1 MIGLPTASEQTN
13 LKIGDKFRMSKVV
26 IIGGGIVGLTSA
38 YYLKKNGYQVTIL
51 DKNDLSDNCSY
62 GNAGMIVPSHFVPL
76 AAPGM
81 ISQGIRWMFNSK
93 SPFYVRPSLNGNLIN
108 WGLKFMKHA
117 TNKHVKAAAE
127 PLRDLSLLSKKLYE
141 DLSKEPDFDFELT
154 QNGILAFYKTEKAAE
169 EEAHLAKKAIALGL
183 DMAVLNA
190 EECQA
195 LQPDLK
201 LDVLG
206 AVHYRCDAHL
216 YPTKLMNALLGYLRA
231 NGAEILGNKEVDK
244 IETNGSKVTKIFVG
258 NAVYEADHFIIATG
272 SWSPA
277 VAKLAGLNISLMP
290 GKGYSFMEPEPQKR
304 IKIPALLCEARVA
317 ITPMNGSVRYGG
329 TMELD
334 KINTRINMQRVK
346 GIVEAIPQYFPDLKP
361 ALPAEKDIWYGF
373 RPSSPDGLP
382 YIGASEKFDN
392 LIVATGHGM
401 MGLSLGPATGL
412 LVSQIIAA
420 QPTELK
426 LAPFA
431 VSR

>member
-1 MIGLPTASEQTN
+1 
-13 LKIGDKFRMSKVV
+13 MSKVL

-38 YYLKKNGYQVTIL
+38 YYLQKKGYEVTIL
-51 DKNDLSDNCSY
+51 DKGDITDNCSF

-81 ISQGIRWMFNSK
+81 IKQGIRWMFNSK

-117 TNKHVKAAAE
+117 TTKHVNASAE

-141 DLSKEPDFDFELT
+141 GLAKEPDFNFELT
-154 QNGILAFYKTEKAAE
+154 NNGILAFYKTEKAGE
-169 EEAHLAKKAIALGL
+169 EEAHLATRAIELGL
-183 DMAVLNA
+183 DMAVLNV
-190 EECQA
+190 EECKA

-216 YPTKLMNALLGYLRA
+216 YPTKLMNALLKYLID
-231 NGAEILGNKEVDK
+231 NGVQIKRGKEVDK
-244 IETNGSKVTKIFVG
+244 IEAAGNRITKVFTG
-258 NAVYEADHFIIATG
+258 NEAWEADQYVIATG

-277 VAKLAGLNISLMP
+277 VAKMADIKISLMP
-290 GKGYSFMEPEPQKR
+290 GKGYSFMEAESQNR
-304 IKIPALLCEARVA
+304 LTIPALLCEARVA
-317 ITPMNGSVRYGG
+317 ITPMNGQIRYGG

-334 KINTRINMQRVK
+334 KINNRINMQRVK
-346 GIVEAIPQYFPDLKP
+346 GIVESVPNYFPDLKP
-361 ALPAEKDIWYGF
+361 AIPAEKDIWYGF

-382 YIGASEKFDN
+382 YIGRSEKREN
-392 LIVATGHGM
+392 LIIATGHGM

-412 LVSQIIAA
+412 LVSQIVEGM
-420 QPTELK
+420 TTDLK
-426 LAPFA
+426 LEPFA
-431 VSR
+431 VVR

>member
-1 MIGLPTASEQTN
+1 
-13 LKIGDKFRMSKVV
+13 MSKVL

-38 YYLKKNGYQVTIL
+38 YYLQKRGYEVTVL
-51 DKNDLSDNCSY
+51 DKGDITDNCSF

-81 ISQGIRWMFNSK
+81 IKQGIRWMFDSK
-93 SPFYVRPSLNGNLIN
+93 SPFYVRPSLNGSLIN

-117 TNKHVKAAAE
+117 TAKHVSQSAV

-141 DLSKEPDFDFELT
+141 GLAKEPDFDFELT
-154 QNGILAFYKTEKAAE
+154 NNGILAFYKTEKAGE
-169 EEAHLAKKAIALGL
+169 EEAHLAARAIELGL
-183 DMAVLNA
+183 DMAVLTA
-190 EECQA
+190 DECRA

-216 YPTKLMNALLGYLRA
+216 YPTKLMNALLQYLLN
-231 NGAEILGNKEVDK
+231 NGVKIERGREVDK
-244 IETNGSKVTKIFVG
+244 IETVG
-258 NAVYEADHFIIATG
+258 NRIMKVFTGNTAWEADQYVLATG

-277 VAKLAGLNISLMP
+277 VAKMADVKISLMP
-290 GKGYSFMEPEPQKR
+290 GKGYSFMEPEPQQR
-304 IKIPALLCEARVA
+304 LTIPALLCEARVA
-317 ITPMNGSVRYGG
+317 ITPMNGQIRYGG

-346 GIVEAIPQYFPDLKP
+346 GIVESVPAYFPDLKP

-382 YIGASEKFDN
+382 YIGRSEKREN
-392 LIVATGHGM
+392 LIIATGHGM

-412 LVSQIIAA
+412 LVSQIVSGIA
-420 QPTELK
+420 TDLK
-426 LAPFA
+426 MEPFA
-431 VSR
+431 VVR

>member
-1 MIGLPTASEQTN
+1 
-13 LKIGDKFRMSKVV
+13 MSRVL

-38 YYLKKNGYQVTIL
+38 YYLQKKGYEVTVL
-51 DKNDLSDNCSY
+51 DKGDIIDNCSF

-81 ISQGIRWMFNSK
+81 IKQGIRWMFDSK

-117 TNKHVKAAAE
+117 TAKHVSQSAA

-141 DLSKEPDFDFELT
+141 GLAKEPDFDFELT
-154 QNGILAFYKTEKAAE
+154 NNGILAFYKTEKAGE
-169 EEAHLAKKAIALGL
+169 EEAHLAARAIELGL
-183 DMAVLNA
+183 DMAVLTA
-190 EECQA
+190 DECRA

-216 YPTKLMNALLGYLRA
+216 YPTKLMNALLQYLLNNGVKIERGRA
-231 NGAEILGNKEVDK
+231 VDK
-244 IETNGSKVTKIFVG
+244 IETAGNRIMKVFTG
-258 NAVYEADHFIIATG
+258 NTAWEADQYVLATG

-277 VAKLAGLNISLMP
+277 VAKMADVKISLMP
-290 GKGYSFMEPEPQKR
+290 GKGYSFMEPEPQQR
-304 IKIPALLCEARVA
+304 LTIPALLCEARVA
-317 ITPMNGSVRYGG
+317 ITPMNGQIRYGG

-346 GIVEAIPQYFPDLKP
+346 GIVESVPAYFPDLKP

-382 YIGASEKFDN
+382 YIGRSEKREN
-392 LIVATGHGM
+392 LIIATGHGM

-412 LVSQIIAA
+412 LVSQIASGMA
-420 QPTELK
+420 TDLK
-426 LAPFA
+426 MEPFA
-431 VSR
+431 VVR

>member
-1 MIGLPTASEQTN
+1 
-13 LKIGDKFRMSKVV
+13 MSKVL

-38 YYLKKNGYQVTIL
+38 YYLQKKGYEVTIL
-51 DKNDLSDNCSY
+51 DKGDITDNCSF

-81 ISQGIRWMFNSK
+81 LKQGIRWMFDSK

-108 WGLKFMKHA
+108 WGLKFMKYA
-117 TNKHVKAAAE
+117 TAKHVSQSAE

-141 DLSKEPDFDFELT
+141 DLAKEPDFDFELT
-154 QNGILAFYKTEKAAE
+154 HNGILAYYKTEKAGE
-169 EEAHLAKKAIALGL
+169 EEAHLAARAIELGL
-183 DMAVLNA
+183 DMAVLSAA
-190 EECQA
+190 ECSV

-216 YPTKLMNALLGYLRA
+216 YPAKLMNALLKYLTA
-231 NGAEILGNKEVDK
+231 NGVKIERGKEVDK
-244 IETNGSKVTKIFVG
+244 IETAGNRIMKVFTG
-258 NAVYEADHFIIATG
+258 NEAWDADQYVIATG

-277 VAKLAGLNISLMP
+277 VAKMADIKISLMP
-290 GKGYSFMEPEPQKR
+290 GKGYSFMEPEPQNR
-304 IKIPALLCEARVA
+304 LTIPALLCEARVA
-317 ITPMNGSVRYGG
+317 ITPMNGQIRYGG

-346 GIVEAIPQYFPDLKP
+346 GIVESVPAYFPDLKP
-361 ALPAEKDIWYGF
+361 AIPAEKDIWYGF

-382 YIGASEKFDN
+382 YIGRSNKREN
-392 LIVATGHGM
+392 LVIATGHGM

-412 LVSQIIAA
+412 LVSQLIDGAA
-420 QPTELK
+420 TELELK
-426 LAPFA
+426 PFVVA
-431 VSR
+431 R

>member
-1 MIGLPTASEQTN
+1 
-13 LKIGDKFRMSKVV
+13 MSKVL

-38 YYLKKNGYQVTIL
+38 YYLQKKGYEVTVL
-51 DKNDLSDNCSY
+51 DKGDITDNCSF

-81 ISQGIRWMFNSK
+81 IKQGIRWMFDSK

-117 TNKHVKAAAE
+117 TAKHVSQSAV

-141 DLSKEPDFDFELT
+141 GLAKEPDFDFELT
-154 QNGILAFYKTEKAAE
+154 NNGILAFYKTEKAGE
-169 EEAHLAKKAIALGL
+169 EEAHLAARAVELGL
-183 DMAVLNA
+183 DMAVLTA
-190 EECQA
+190 DECRA

-216 YPTKLMNALLGYLRA
+216 YPTKLMNALLQYLLN
-231 NGAEILGNKEVDK
+231 NGVKIERGREVDK
-244 IETNGSKVTKIFVG
+244 IETVG
-258 NAVYEADHFIIATG
+258 NRIMKVFTGNTAWEADQYVLATG

-277 VAKLAGLNISLMP
+277 VAKMADVKISIMP
-290 GKGYSFMEPEPQKR
+290 GKGYSFMEPELQQR
-304 IKIPALLCEARVA
+304 LTIPALLCEARVA
-317 ITPMNGSVRYGG
+317 ITPMNGQIRYGG

-346 GIVEAIPQYFPDLKP
+346 GIVESVPAYFPDLKP

-382 YIGASEKFDN
+382 YIGRSEKREN
-392 LIVATGHGM
+392 LIIATGHGM

-412 LVSQIIAA
+412 LVSQIASGMA
-420 QPTELK
+420 TDLK
-426 LAPFA
+426 MEPFA
-431 VSR
+431 VVR

>member
-1 MIGLPTASEQTN
+1 
-13 LKIGDKFRMSKVV
+13 MSKVL

-38 YYLKKNGYQVTIL
+38 YYLKKKGYEVTIL
-51 DKNDLSDNCSY
+51 DKGDITDNCSF

-81 ISQGIRWMFNSK
+81 IKQGIRWMFNSK

-117 TNKHVKAAAE
+117 TTKHVNASAE

-141 DLSKEPDFDFELT
+141 GLAKEPDFNFELT
-154 QNGILAFYKTEKAAE
+154 NNGILAFYKTEKAGE
-169 EEAHLAKKAIALGL
+169 EEAHLATRAIELGL
-183 DMAVLNA
+183 DMAVLNV
-190 EECQA
+190 EECKA

-216 YPTKLMNALLGYLRA
+216 YPTKLMNALLKYLID
-231 NGAEILGNKEVDK
+231 NGVQIKRGKEVDK
-244 IETNGSKVTKIFVG
+244 IEAAGNRITKVFTG
-258 NAVYEADHFIIATG
+258 NEAWEADQYVIATG

-277 VAKLAGLNISLMP
+277 VAKMADIKISLMP
-290 GKGYSFMEPEPQKR
+290 GKGYSFMEAEPQNR
-304 IKIPALLCEARVA
+304 LTIPALLCEARVA
-317 ITPMNGSVRYGG
+317 ITPMNGQIRYGG

-334 KINTRINMQRVK
+334 KINNRINMQRVK
-346 GIVEAIPQYFPDLKP
+346 GIVESVPNYFPDLKP
-361 ALPAEKDIWYGF
+361 AIPAEKDIWYGF

-382 YIGASEKFDN
+382 YIGRSEKREN
-392 LIVATGHGM
+392 LIIATGHGM

-412 LVSQIIAA
+412 LVSQIVEGM
-420 QPTELK
+420 TTDLK
-426 LAPFA
+426 LEPFA
-431 VSR
+431 VVR

>member
-1 MIGLPTASEQTN
+1 
-13 LKIGDKFRMSKVV
+13 MSKVL

-38 YYLKKNGYQVTIL
+38 YYLQKKGYEVTVL
-51 DKNDLSDNCSY
+51 DKGDITDNCSF

-81 ISQGIRWMFNSK
+81 IKQGIRWMFDSK

-117 TNKHVKAAAE
+117 TAKHVSQSAA

-141 DLSKEPDFDFELT
+141 GLAKEPDFNFELT
-154 QNGILAFYKTEKAAE
+154 NNGILAFYKTEKAGE
-169 EEAHLAKKAIALGL
+169 EEAHLAARAIELGL
-183 DMAVLNA
+183 DMAVLTA
-190 EECQA
+190 DECRA

-216 YPTKLMNALLGYLRA
+216 YPTKLMNALLQYLLN
-231 NGAEILGNKEVDK
+231 NGVKIERGKEVDK
-244 IETNGSKVTKIFVG
+244 IGTVG
-258 NAVYEADHFIIATG
+258 NRIMKVFTGSQAWEADQYVLATG

-277 VAKLAGLNISLMP
+277 VAKMADVKISLMP
-290 GKGYSFMEPEPQKR
+290 GKGYSFMEPEPQQR
-304 IKIPALLCEARVA
+304 LTIPALLCEARVA
-317 ITPMNGSVRYGG
+317 ITPMNGQIRYGG

-346 GIVEAIPQYFPDLKP
+346 GIVESVPAYFPDLKP

-382 YIGASEKFDN
+382 YIGRSEKREN
-392 LIVATGHGM
+392 LIIATGHGM

-412 LVSQIIAA
+412 LVSQIVSGMA
-420 QPTELK
+420 TDLK
-426 LAPFA
+426 MEPFA
-431 VSR
+431 VAR

>member
-1 MIGLPTASEQTN
+1 
-13 LKIGDKFRMSKVV
+13 MSKVL

-38 YYLKKNGYQVTIL
+38 YYLQKRGYEVTVL
-51 DKNDLSDNCSY
+51 DKGDITDNCSF

-81 ISQGIRWMFNSK
+81 IKQGIRWMFDSK
-93 SPFYVRPSLNGNLIN
+93 SPFYVRPSLNMNLIN

-117 TNKHVKAAAE
+117 TAKHVSQAAV

-141 DLSKEPDFDFELT
+141 GLAKESDFDFELT
-154 QNGILAFYKTEKAAE
+154 NNGILAFYKTEKAGE
-169 EEAHLAKKAIALGL
+169 EEAHLAAKAIELGL
-183 DMAVLNA
+183 DMAVLTA
-190 EECQA
+190 DECHA

-216 YPTKLMNALLGYLRA
+216 YPTKLMNALLKYLLS
-231 NGAEILGNKEVDK
+231 NGVKIAHNKEVDK
-244 IETNGSKVTKIFVG
+244 METAGNRITKVFTGGI
-258 NAVYEADHFIIATG
+258 AWEADQYVLATG

-277 VAKLAGLNISLMP
+277 VAKMADVKISLMP
-290 GKGYSFMEPEPQKR
+290 GKGYSFMEPEPQQR
-304 IKIPALLCEARVA
+304 LTIPALLCEARVA
-317 ITPMNGSVRYGG
+317 ITPMNGQIRYGG

-346 GIVEAIPQYFPDLKP
+346 GIVESVPAYFPDLKP
-361 ALPAEKDIWYGF
+361 AVPSEKNIWYGF

-382 YIGASEKFDN
+382 YIGRSEKREN
-392 LIVATGHGM
+392 LIIATGHGM

-412 LVSQIIAA
+412 LVSQIVSGMA
-420 QPTELK
+420 TDLK
-426 LAPFA
+426 MEPYK
-431 VSR
+431 VVR

>member
-1 MIGLPTASEQTN
+1 MA
-13 LKIGDKFRMSKVV
+13 KVL
-26 IIGGGIVGLTSA
+26 IIGGGIMGLSSA
-38 YYLKKNGYQVTIL
+38 YYLQKKGYEVTVL
-51 DKNDLSDNCSY
+51 DKGDISDNCSF

-81 ISQGIRWMFNSK
+81 ISQGIRWMFDSK
-93 SPFYVRPSLNGNLIN
+93 SPFYVRPSLNGNLIS

-117 TNKHVKAAAE
+117 TNKHVNQSAE

-141 DLSKEPDFDFELT
+141 DLAKEPGFDFELT
-154 QNGILAFYKTEKAAE
+154 NNGILAFYKTEKAGE

-190 EECQA
+190 EECKA
-195 LQPDLK
+195 LQPNLN

-216 YPTKLMNALLGYLRA
+216 YPTKLMNALLAYLEKNNVKIIR
-231 NGAEILGNKEVDK
+231 NKEVDR
-244 IETNGSKVTKIFVG
+244 IESSANRITKVFTG
-258 NAVYEADHFIIATG
+258 EESWEADQYVIATG

-277 VAKLAGLNISLMP
+277 IAKMVDLNISLMP
-290 GKGYSFMEPEPQKR
+290 GKGYSFMEKEPENR
-304 IKIPALLCEARVA
+304 LTIPALLCEARVA
-317 ITPMNGSVRYGG
+317 ITPMNGSIRYGG

-334 KINTRINMQRVK
+334 KINSRVNMVRVK
-346 GIVEAIPQYFPDLKP
+346 GIVESVPKYFPDLHP
-361 ALPAEKDIWYGF
+361 ALPEEKQVWFGF

-382 YIGASEKFDN
+382 YIGRSTKKEN

-412 LVSQIIAA
+412 LVSQIVAEQA
-420 QPTELK
+420 TELK
-426 LAPFA
+426 MEPYAI
-431 VSR
+431 R

>member
-1 MIGLPTASEQTN
+1 
-13 LKIGDKFRMSKVV
+13 MSKVL

-38 YYLKKNGYQVTIL
+38 YYLQKKGYEVTVL
-51 DKNDLSDNCSY
+51 DKGDITDNCSF

-81 ISQGIRWMFNSK
+81 IKQGIRWMFDSK
-93 SPFYVRPSLNGNLIN
+93 SPFYVRPSLNGNLVN

-117 TNKHVKAAAE
+117 TAKHVSQSAA

-141 DLSKEPDFDFELT
+141 GLAKEPDFDFELT
-154 QNGILAFYKTEKAAE
+154 NNGILAFYKTEKAGE
-169 EEAHLAKKAIALGL
+169 EEAHLAARAIELGL
-183 DMAVLNA
+183 DMAVLTA
-190 EECQA
+190 DECRA

-216 YPTKLMNALLGYLRA
+216 YPTKLMNALLQYLLNNGVKIERGRA
-231 NGAEILGNKEVDK
+231 VDK
-244 IETNGSKVTKIFVG
+244 IETAGNRIMKVFTG
-258 NAVYEADHFIIATG
+258 NTTWEADQYVLATG

-277 VAKLAGLNISLMP
+277 VAKMADIKISLMP
-290 GKGYSFMEPEPQKR
+290 GKGYSFMEAEPQQR
-304 IKIPALLCEARVA
+304 LTIPALLCEARVA
-317 ITPMNGSVRYGG
+317 ITPMNGQIRYGG

-346 GIVEAIPQYFPDLKP
+346 GIVESVPAYFPDLKP
-361 ALPAEKDIWYGF
+361 AFPAEKDIWYGF

-382 YIGASEKFDN
+382 YIGRSEKREN
-392 LIVATGHGM
+392 LIIATGHGM

-412 LVSQIIAA
+412 LVSQIASGMA
-420 QPTELK
+420 TDLK
-426 LAPFA
+426 MEPFA
-431 VSR
+431 VVR